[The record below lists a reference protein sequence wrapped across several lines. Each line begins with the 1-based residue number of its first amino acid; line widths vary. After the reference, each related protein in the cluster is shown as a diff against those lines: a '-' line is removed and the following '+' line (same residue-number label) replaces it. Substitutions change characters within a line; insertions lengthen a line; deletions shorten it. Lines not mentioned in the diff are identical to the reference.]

1 MRAYKI
7 LLLIPLISSCNMQRW
22 CANRFPPVESIDTV
36 VVTDTVI
43 KPVYVEIN
51 LPADTLVLT
60 DTIYLPGGD
69 SSLDGFIHRL
79 ENEYAVS
86 LCGWELDRL
95 VHELQMKDVVL
106 TDTVFVELPQD
117 TIYITTERVH
127 EVRYIPTIYKF
138 SLYFSILVLGLVVVW
153 VVLRR

>member
-1 MRAYKI
+1 MRAYLI
-7 LLLIPLISSCNMQRW
+7 LLCIALLTSCNMQKY
-22 CANRFPPVESIDTV
+22 CAKRFPPVESTDTV

-43 KPVYVEIN
+43 KPVYVEIS
-51 LPADTLVLT
+51 LPADTLILT
-60 DTIYLPGGD
+60 DTIYLPGGE
-69 SSLDGFIHRL
+69 SSLEAFIHTL

-95 VHELQMKDVVL
+95 VHELQMKEVVL
-106 TDTVFVELPQD
+106 TDTVFVELPQE